1 MCVVIFLMCTFLPL
15 FSFKLNLLIVSV
27 TSDLFIQQ
35 TLIEHLLRISS
46 VLGTGDTRMND
57 PDTGRVS

>member
-35 TLIEHLLRISS
+35 TLIEHLLCISS